1 MELILKKKFKDI
13 FVNEGEMHGGSQ
25 RDAGNIWNMCLTGE
39 VHICPSKDVSHSSPC
54 LGTDLEALYS
64 GELA

>member
-1 MELILKKKFKDI
+1 
-13 FVNEGEMHGGSQ
+13 MHGGSQ
-25 RDAGNIWNMCLTGE
+25 RDAGNIWNICLTGE
-39 VHICPSKDVSHSSPC
+39 VHIGPSKDVSHSSPC